1 MTTKD
6 TQTSNQSDIQEVE
19 VNDQNSIAPKT
30 IDNDANKELKLIPSD
45 QLSNSSKIHWLF
57 ACETHKYIRDFI
69 NNADTKAYQSIAFAS
84 GLLTYMHINHNIAS
98 FVVKPLKEWFAVETL
113 CLSGLIFCLIF
124 AISVVFPRLKG
135 SKKGIVFF
143 NSVAE
148 YENYNEYIGD
158 VLKKHDQEIIAEYL
172 RHIHELSK
180 ICAKKFYRLRISFFC
195 GIAGLITAILYLFL
209 RGM

>member
-6 TQTSNQSDIQEVE
+6 TQTRNQSYIQEIE
-19 VNDQNSIAPKT
+19 VSDQNSIAPKT
-30 IDNDANKELKLIPSD
+30 IDNDANKEQKLIPSN

-69 NNADTKAYQSIAFAS
+69 NNADTKAYQYIAFVSA
-84 GLLTYMHINHNIAS
+84 LLTYMHINHKIVS
-98 FVVKPLKEWFAVETL
+98 FLVKPLKEWFVVETL
-113 CLSGLIFCLIF
+113 CLFSLILCLIF
-124 AISVVFPRLKG
+124 AIFVVFPQLMD

-143 NSVAE
+143 NSIAE

-158 VLKKHDQEIIAEYL
+158 ILKKNDQEITAEYL

-180 ICAKKFYRLRISFFC
+180 ICANKFCRLKIAFFC
-195 GIAGLITAILYLFL
+195 GITGLITAIYIIIF
-209 RGM
+209 